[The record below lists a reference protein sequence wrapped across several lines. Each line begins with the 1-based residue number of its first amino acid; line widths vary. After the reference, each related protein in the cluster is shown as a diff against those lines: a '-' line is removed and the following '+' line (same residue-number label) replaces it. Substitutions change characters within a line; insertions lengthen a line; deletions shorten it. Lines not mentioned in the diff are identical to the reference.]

1 MLRGCGVAARHVD
14 AFDRRYDETFGA
26 DAALAPRN
34 VVDTNVVEVKTPDV
48 TIKVNPQ
55 RADLVE
61 TRIIDG
67 GKYILIR
74 AEDGVEVNGVPVRIE

>member
-1 MLRGCGVAARHVD
+1 M
-14 AFDRRYDETFGA
+14 
-26 DAALAPRN
+26 
-34 VVDTNVVEVKTPDV
+34 VEVKTPDV